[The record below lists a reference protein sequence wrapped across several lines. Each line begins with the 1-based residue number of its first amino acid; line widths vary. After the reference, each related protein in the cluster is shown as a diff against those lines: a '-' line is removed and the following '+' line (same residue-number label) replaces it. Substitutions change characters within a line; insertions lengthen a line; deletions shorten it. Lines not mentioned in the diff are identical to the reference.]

1 MKKTRSI
8 AVKSRPSRQRT
19 KRGKCLHWTEESMP
33 AAQCRRRSAAD
44 RVGTYCQQQ
53 WSTDGDRDT
62 CYRICLHRPRFTILH
77 LKSLLVNA
85 YVQYKTANHKV
96 QSYY

>member
-62 CYRICLHRPRFTILH
+62 CTLHNVTESVYIVRDLPYSILSH
-77 LKSLLVNA
+77 CW
-85 YVQYKTANHKV
+85 
-96 QSYY
+96 